1 MSFREGLLQAR
12 GQIIFIA
19 ALACSTAVIVEL
31 EYLDTTNRIRQQV
44 LAAAS
49 TTGETT
55 GALSPTLAEIASSI
69 IDQGRDA
76 YVADPREPGA
86 RAAALNAAVLGLA
99 HGLGQARE
107 HLNAIEQIVSELEA
121 GTRQDVAPVAPALL
135 LTAAA
140 IPDLEGRI
148 FELLARQ

>member
-19 ALACSTAVIVEL
+19 ALVCSTAVIVQL
-31 EYLDTTNRIRQQV
+31 EYLDTTSRIRQQV

-49 TTGETT
+49 TTGEAT
-55 GALSPTLAEIASSI
+55 GSLSSTLAEMAPLV

-76 YVADPREPGA
+76 YAADPGEPGA

-99 HGLGQARE
+99 HGLGQARQ
-107 HLNAIEQIVSELEA
+107 HLNAIEQIVRELEA
-121 GTRQDVAPVAPALL
+121 GTGQDVAPVAPALL

-140 IPDLEGRI
+140 VPDLEGRI
-148 FELLARQ
+148 SALLTRQ